1 VRAPRAA
8 PAATPPRRLVG
19 EPAARRAL
27 AAWAT
32 GELAGEVL
40 RDNPRRQ
47 LVRVETADAGALL
60 LKRFRTASG
69 RHPLRERW
77 KEAAGR
83 GPARREWEALRALA
97 DAGVPVPT
105 PLALGT
111 LAQGDPVL
119 AMRWVEGRPLRE
131 VLGEGRRARRAI
143 LASLAR
149 SVAALHDAGFVH
161 GDLHH
166 GNVLVAGEETVLLD
180 LQRARRTRRRRARL
194 DDLGWL
200 DYALWPDLSRSD
212 RLRLRAGA
220 LGHRR
225 PFDAAAR
232 HELAAVDRAATRR
245 AEAHARS
252 RTRRSLRPGRR
263 FALHRWGAWTG
274 LRDRS
279 LAPDAV
285 DAILRAHVLALAEGG
300 PKVLKDDRRSRITG
314 VAAGGQRV
322 VVKEA
327 PPRGAGRA
335 LTDLVRG
342 SAGRRAWRG
351 GHGLC
356 ARGIGAARPL
366 AWLERRAFGVP
377 VASLVVL
384 EDLRPATPAD
394 VATLPEPVEVLQAL
408 ASLACALHGRGV
420 DHGDLKAS
428 HVFVAPGGRGT
439 QARLV
444 DLEGVRFRRWLPESR
459 RLRALAELNASLPD
473 RFPAAARRAA
483 FARYTAALPFAGGS
497 REALARLV
505 RHSLERRH
513 RWTGADCALAVGG
526 TGAADGSGASRPA
539 PGTAS
544 GEKGGPTRSCGG
556 G

>member
-1 VRAPRAA
+1 MRGPRGAR
-8 PAATPPRRLVG
+8 PAKPPRSLVG

-32 GELAGEVL
+32 GALPGEVL

-47 LVRVETADAGALL
+47 LVRVETADAGPLL

-77 KEAAGR
+77 KEIAGR
-83 GPARREWEALRALA
+83 SPARREWKALHALA
-97 DAGVPVPT
+97 AAGVPVPA

-131 VLGEGRRARRAI
+131 VLAEGSRRRRAV

-149 SVAALHDAGFVH
+149 SVAALHDAGFAH

-166 GNVLVAGEETVLLD
+166 GNVLLAGEEAVLLD
-180 LQRARRTRRRRARL
+180 LQRARRTRSRRARL
-194 DDLGWL
+194 EDLGWL
-200 DYALWPDLSRSD
+200 DDSLSPDLSRSD

-225 PFDAAAR
+225 PFDATAR
-232 HELAAVDRAATRR
+232 RELAAVGRAATRR
-245 AEAHARS
+245 ADAHARS

-263 FALHRWGAWTG
+263 FAPHRWGAWAG

-279 LAPDAV
+279 LAPEAV
-285 DAILRAHVLALAEGG
+285 EGILREHVLGLAGG
-300 PKVLKDDRRSRITG
+300 GAEVLKDDRRSRITG
-314 VAAGGQRV
+314 VASEERRV

-327 PPRGAGRA
+327 PPRGVGRA
-335 LTDLVRG
+335 LADLVRG

-351 GHGLC
+351 GHGLR
-356 ARGIGAARPL
+356 ARRIGAALPL
-366 AWLERRAFGVP
+366 VWLERRAFGVP

-384 EDLRPATPAD
+384 EDLRPAAPAD
-394 VATLPEPVEVLQAL
+394 VATAPEPEEILQAL

-428 HVFVAPGGRGT
+428 HVFVAPGARGAE
-439 QARLV
+439 ARLV
-444 DLEGVRFRRWLPESR
+444 DLEGVRFRRRLPEDR
-459 RLRALAELNASLPD
+459 RLHALAELNASLPD

-483 FARYTAALPFAGGS
+483 FARYAAALPFARGT
-497 REALARLV
+497 RKALARVV
-505 RHSLERRH
+505 RRSLERRH
-513 RWTGADCALAVGG
+513 RWSGADCALAVGG
-526 TGAADGSGASRPA
+526 TGDAGGVGGHRPA
-539 PGTAS
+539 RDETSA
-544 GEKGGPTRSCGG
+544 EKGESTRSCVGG
-556 G
+556 